1 MKKQFG
7 DPVKLMGRFQSKPED
22 QRTRRDSGGISAQRL
37 AGLRSRNCQLFK
49 SMGRKKVDIPVCRQS
64 GKRNSV
70 LLGEVQ
76 PFYSIQA
83 FN

>member
-1 MKKQFG
+1 MVQ
-7 DPVKLMGRFQSKPED
+7 FQSKPED
-22 QRTRRDSGGISAQRL
+22 PRTRGDSSGISAQTL
-37 AGLRSRNCQLFK
+37 AGLRSRNYQLFK

-70 LLGEVQ
+70 SPGEGQ